1 MPKLT
6 LATVCIDGADAH
18 ELAAFYCRLL
28 GWEPTLTEPDWVL
41 VRDPAGGT
49 GLSFQAEADYVPP
62 VWPQQRDQQRMMLHL
77 DIRVDDLEAGTRHAL
92 DSGATLADFQPQ
104 DGVRVFLDPAGHPFC
119 LFLN

>member
-77 DIRVDDLEAGTRHAL
+77 DIRVDDLEAASAIAV
-92 DSGATLADFQPQ
+92 DAGARLAGFQPQ
-104 DGVRVFLDPAGHPFC
+104 DDVPCSSTRRATPSASS
-119 LFLN
+119 

>member
-1 MPKLT
+1 MPKLS